1 MRTRERVLLATLA
14 VAGLTILTGAPASA
28 TTTIEVSTSTQS
40 AGTFAV
46 VPNRNTIR
54 LAVHTTAL
62 TDQTSSDT
70 AAATSPEVVDAPNST
85 LSVTPAGPTKAS
97 HKATAET
104 TSVGT
109 KPQVSVVFGILA
121 NSLTGRRTAGRADA
135 TTSGLEMSAAVADPA
150 NRGGISLSSSANRR
164 TAASGAVARC

>member
-14 VAGLTILTGAPASA
+14 VAGLTILTGATASA
-28 TTTIEVSTSTQS
+28 TTIEVTTSTQS

-46 VPNRNTIR
+46 VPNGNTIR

-70 AAATSPEVVDAPNST
+70 ATATSPEVVDAPDST
-85 LSVTPAGPTKAS
+85 PSVTPAGPTKAS

-104 TSVGT
+104 ILVGA

-135 TTSGLEMSAAVADPA
+135 TTSGLEVSAAVADPA
-150 NRGGISLSSSANRR
+150 NRGGASPSSSANRR
-164 TAASGAVARC
+164 TATSGAVVRC